1 MKTELPLGQHGSAE
15 TLSKQENTSEEKHPQ
30 GNLSSGKER
39 EHHAVKIMV
48 PVERSQGLGKVLG
61 SPPMT
66 GFWESSPL

>member
-39 EHHAVKIMV
+39 EHHAVGKI
-48 PVERSQGLGKVLG
+48 LG